1 MLNTTLTDKL
11 AKVSFT
17 ALFTSFFL
25 TPLYAIEYATEDAEK
40 NQKKEQLSNCQAWQA
55 RFSSLNDLV
64 IGKINTRPL
73 NIFDLKANKESTSIH
88 RLINK
93 LHIKT
98 KVGTVSKQLLFKTGD
113 PFKPAII
120 KETERYLRANNY
132 IKDALIIPTKLC
144 GKQVTIKVLTRDN
157 WTLTPD
163 ISFGRS
169 GGNNKIGFKIQ
180 EQNILGNGKD
190 LRLGYNK
197 IAERHSTKLSY
208 RDYHLLGSHHKLTLN
223 LLNNSD
229 GKGYELDLGLPFYKS
244 TSRYSWGIKSSHLT
258 QVTPIYNNAKI
269 DQKIDEKKQLHA
281 LHFGWTSKQNTHMTQ
296 RFKVGWTLKKNE
308 YNDSKQALKINSLT
322 ESYPWFEVNRFG
334 TRYVKKTN
342 FNTMGKI
349 EDISLAQNLT
359 LGVGLL
365 LKPFGSTD
373 NTLKLTTSYSKG
385 FQIRQS
391 MLGFITLSS
400 DNYIGEGVR
409 NGGNYK
415 VQAELNH
422 FKATG
427 NDIRLKSVFRLS
439 EHLLPTERIYLG
451 GDSGM
456 RGFPKAFQSGD
467 KSFLFQAEKRLHFE
481 WYPLHLVKFGAVAF
495 SDIGSAW
502 GETKKPEL
510 LANIGLGLRMIPT
523 RSSSS
528 KTMHLNLAMPLT
540 QRKKVD
546 KFQISI
552 STAKSF

>member
-1 MLNTTLTDKL
+1 MLNVKL
-11 AKVSFT
+11 IKVAFV
-17 ALFTSFFL
+17 ALLASFFM
-25 TPLYAIEYATEDAEK
+25 TPVQAEPTK
-40 NQKKEQLSNCQAWQA
+40 QKEQTSNCQAWQTT
-55 RFSSLNDLV
+55 FSNSDDLV
-64 IGKINTRPL
+64 IGKINIISL
-73 NIFDLKANKESTSIH
+73 NIFDLNVNNEASSIH
-88 RLINK
+88 QLINK

-98 KVGTVSKQLLFKTGD
+98 KVGTIKKQLLFKTGD
-113 PFKPAII
+113 AFKPEII
-120 KETERYLRANNY
+120 KETERYLRAKSY
-132 IKDALIIPTKLC
+132 IKDALITPTELC
-144 GKQVTIKVLTRDN
+144 GKQVNIKVITRDN

-190 LRLGYNK
+190 LQLGYRK
-197 IAERHSTKLSY
+197 ISERHSTKLSY

-244 TSRYSWGIKSSHLT
+244 TSRYSWGVKSSHLT
-258 QVTPIYNNAKI
+258 QVTPIYTNSKI
-269 DQKIDEKKQLHA
+269 DQKINEKKQLHA
-281 LHFGWTSKQNTHMTQ
+281 LHFGWTSKKNTRITQ

-308 YNDSKQALKINSLT
+308 YNDPKQALKINDLT

-334 TRYVKKTN
+334 TRYIKKTN

-349 EDISLAQNLT
+349 EDISLAQNFT
-359 LGVGLL
+359 LGAGLL
-365 LKPFGSTD
+365 LQEFGSTD
-373 NTLKLTTSYSKG
+373 NTLKLTSRYSKG
-385 FQIRQS
+385 FKISSS

-400 DNYIGEGVR
+400 DNYLGQGVR
-409 NGGNYK
+409 EGGSYK
-415 VQAELNH
+415 IQAELNR

-439 EHLLPTERIYLG
+439 DHLLSTERIYLG

-481 WYPLHLVKFGAVAF
+481 WYPLHLAKFGAVAF
-495 SDIGSAW
+495 SDIGSVFGGA
-502 GETKKPEL
+502 KKPEL

-528 KTMHLNLAMPLT
+528 KTMHLNLAIPLT
-540 QRKKVD
+540 QRKTVD
-546 KFQISI
+546 KFQLSI
-552 STAKSF
+552 SSAKSF